1 MLNFGKIVSVCTF
14 LITVNTFAHTDHSD
28 HDWRADKEA
37 FKSTKVDTKN
47 YLNQPLLEGNL
58 VPITIQESEFRIK
71 LEELTGI
78 REVTIVG
85 KKVHI
90 PERGSNPGKEL
101 TRAWLKQEFEA
112 LGFTVKT
119 QTYFDLVGA
128 RGINF
133 IAEKLGTSGKVLI
146 LSSHMDSVNN
156 AGANDDGTGTVAAL
170 LIAQA
175 LKDVNNI
182 HTLRIV
188 AFDGEEVGLV
198 GSNNYT
204 KSLKASEVIGDIQLE
219 MMAFNSKQDGKFH
232 LIDCNRSDSTFM
244 TTAIMQEIQNLKL
257 PLTRVEACTTR
268 SDHGSFW
275 KRKLP
280 AVVLSENFF
289 GGDGDTCY
297 HEACD
302 VVDSR
307 LNLNYASLITTA
319 VANATAKLIGFH

>member
-1 MLNFGKIVSVCTF
+1 MMNFSKLVILCTF
-14 LITVNTFAHTDHSD
+14 SIAINAFALSDHSD

-37 FKSTKVDTKN
+37 FKSAKIDSRN
-47 YLNQPLLEGNL
+47 YLNQPLLERNSAP
-58 VPITIQESEFRIK
+58 VTILESEFRTK

-78 REVTIVG
+78 KEVTIDG
-85 KKVHI
+85 IKIHI
-90 PERGSNPGKEL
+90 PERGSNPGKDL
-101 TRAWLKQEFEA
+101 ARAWLKQEFEA
-112 LGFTVKT
+112 LGFTIKT
-119 QTYFDLVGA
+119 QTYFDLTGA

-133 IAEKLGTSGKVLI
+133 IAEKPGTSGKVLL

-175 LKDVNNI
+175 LKDVNNF

-188 AFDGEEVGLV
+188 AFDGEEIGLV

-204 KSLKASEVIGDIQLE
+204 KSLKPGEIIGDIQLE
-219 MMAFNSKQDGKFH
+219 MMAFNSKKDGKFH

-244 TTAIMQEIQNLKL
+244 TIAIMQEIQTMKL
-257 PLTRVEACTTR
+257 PLTRVEACTNQ

-275 KRKLP
+275 KRKIP

-302 VVDSR
+302 VLDNR

-319 VANATAKLIGFH
+319 VANAASKLIQQ